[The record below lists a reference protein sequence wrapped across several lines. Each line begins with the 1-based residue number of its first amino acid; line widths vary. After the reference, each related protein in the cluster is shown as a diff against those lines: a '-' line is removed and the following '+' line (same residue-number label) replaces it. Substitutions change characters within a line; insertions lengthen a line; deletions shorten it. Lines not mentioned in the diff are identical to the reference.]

1 MFDKLKSE
9 LQTIVRGY
17 KLIYAIDKNLITF
30 KALRALIGLISPYTT
45 LWLSSRLISGIAAG
59 ETFQKLIF
67 YAALIV
73 ILNLVMSVI
82 NRLVS
87 RKASVADQNVW
98 TSIELYFNSVNM
110 KMQFEHLENPETHM
124 KRDRIFQ
131 AQNANGFGIMLL
143 VWQVE
148 SFMNSIASI
157 ILSAALTVSLFSLR
171 APGDFSGFWS
181 FINSPVSG
189 LIIFALLL
197 FYVFTGT
204 KTNAK
209 ASAIYY
215 KEIKNLASQN
225 RLYSYY
231 SKMVN
236 NYEAAAEI
244 RIFDETPLI
253 KKSWLNH
260 IIHPVYM
267 TNILHFNTRLMRM
280 QSCVSFVMDLTLYLY
295 IGAKAYMGAFGIG
308 NFILYTGTIEKFV
321 SAATNLFNIL
331 STLKNNN
338 VYLREIFEYIDT
350 PNTMY
355 QGTLPVEKRA
365 FCDGGD
371 DDYEIEFRN
380 VSFRYPASETYALR
394 HVSMKL
400 RIGERLAV
408 VGMNGS
414 GKTTFIK
421 LLCRLYDPT
430 EGEILLNG
438 INIKKY
444 DYDEYMSIFSVV
456 FQDFKLLSFSLG
468 QNVAASVNYDK
479 AKVEICLTE
488 AGFGERLREMPDGME
503 TCLYKNFDEKGV
515 EISSGEAQKIA
526 LARALYK
533 NAPFIVLDE
542 PTAALDP
549 IAEAEVYSKFNEI
562 VGNKTAIYIS
572 HRLSSCRFCDDIAVF
587 DNGQIVQQ
595 GSHDT
600 LIADEDGKYHELWYA
615 QAQYYSE

>member
-1 MFDKLKSE
+1 M
-9 LQTIVRGY
+9 
-17 KLIYAIDKNLITF
+17 
-30 KALRALIGLISPYTT
+30 
-45 LWLSSRLISGIAAG
+45 
-59 ETFQKLIF
+59 
-67 YAALIV
+67 
-73 ILNLVMSVI
+73 
-82 NRLVS
+82 
-87 RKASVADQNVW
+87 
-98 TSIELYFNSVNM
+98 
-110 KMQFEHLENPETHM
+110 
-124 KRDRIFQ
+124 
-131 AQNANGFGIMLL
+131 
-143 VWQVE
+143 
-148 SFMNSIASI
+148 
-157 ILSAALTVSLFSLR
+157 
-171 APGDFSGFWS
+171 
-181 FINSPVSG
+181 
-189 LIIFALLL
+189 
-197 FYVFTGT
+197 
-204 KTNAK
+204 
-209 ASAIYY
+209 
-215 KEIKNLASQN
+215 KNLASEN

-231 SKMVN
+231 SQMGN

-260 IIHPVYM
+260 IIHPVYR
-267 TNILHFNTRLMRM
+267 TNILHFSALLMRI
-280 QSCVSFVMDLTLYLY
+280 QTCVRFIMDITLYLY

-308 NFILYTGTIEKFV
+308 NFVLYTGTIEKFI
-321 SAATNLFNIL
+321 SAVTNLFNIF
-331 STLKNNN
+331 SALKNNN
-338 VYLREIFEYIDT
+338 IYLREIFEYIDM

-371 DDYEIEFRN
+371 NDYEIEFRD
-380 VSFRYPASETYALR
+380 VSFKYPASETYALR
-394 HVSMKL
+394 HVSVKF

-456 FQDFKLLSFSLG
+456 FQDFKLFSFSLG
-468 QNVAASVNYDK
+468 QNVATSVNYDK
-479 AKVEICLTE
+479 AKVEACLTE
-488 AGFGERLREMPDGME
+488 AGFGERLREMPNGIE
-503 TCLYKNFDEKGV
+503 TCLYKNFDEKGI
-515 EISSGEAQKIA
+515 EISGGEAQKIA

-533 NAPFIVLDE
+533 DAPFIVLDE

-549 IAEAEVYSKFNEI
+549 IAEAEIYSKFNEI
-562 VGNKTAIYIS
+562 VGGKTAIYIS
-572 HRLSSCRFCDDIAVF
+572 HRLSSCRFCGDIAVF

-615 QAQYYSE
+615 QAQHYSE